1 VNNQLSSIPDVVDLL
16 RELVTVDTTNPGG
29 NEGDAAE
36 LLADLF
42 TRHGLDAVVDRFDAD
57 HVNLSASASFGQGGP
72 TIVLNSHLDV
82 VPAVGNWTTPAF
94 TPQIRDGR
102 MYGRGSAD
110 AKGSLAP
117 MAVALLRLLHNED
130 APNLRGTVIYTAVG
144 DEEDGSRGARHLL
157 TDLTGVDGAIIGE
170 PTSLRLLSAHK
181 GSVRP
186 IIELTGKSAHAAA
199 PAKGINAI
207 NAMGPLLALLEAHG
221 AELSERKHPLT
232 GSPTLAPVLISGG
245 EAPNAVPAS
254 CRITIDRRLVPG
266 ETAESALAEIESL
279 LAKFNADN
287 APVIAAIAACAPST
301 GGPSQTADT
310 DPFVMSCRR
319 ALDDIGAD
327 STLSGL
333 IVNCDMTHFR
343 AAGIPTV
350 VIGPGELEVM
360 HVPDE
365 SIDVDEL
372 RRAVDVYEA
381 ILRRILTS

>member
-1 VNNQLSSIPDVVDLL
+1 VNDKLSHIPDVVDLL
-16 RELVTVDTTNPGG
+16 RDLVAIDTTNPGG
-29 NEGDAAE
+29 NEGDAAQ

-42 TRHGLDAVVDRFDAD
+42 TQHGLEPVVDRFDPE
-57 HVNLSASASFGQGGP
+57 HVNLTVSTSFGDGGP

-82 VPAVGNWTTPAF
+82 VPAVGDWASPAF
-94 TPQIRDGR
+94 APQVRNGR

-117 MAVALLRLLHNED
+117 MAVALLRLMHSED
-130 APNLRGTVIYTAVG
+130 AGNLRGRVVYTAVG
-144 DEEDGSRGARHLL
+144 DEEVGSRGARHLL

-186 IIELTGKSAHAAA
+186 VIELTGKSAHAAA
-199 PAKGINAI
+199 PGNGINAI
-207 NAMGPLLALLEAHG
+207 NATGPLLALLQAHG
-221 AELSERKHPLT
+221 ADLSDRVHPLT
-232 GSPTLAPVLISGG
+232 GSPTLTPVLITGG

-254 CRITIDRRLVPG
+254 CRITVDRRLVPG
-266 ETAESALAEIESL
+266 ETAESALAEIEAL

-287 APVIAAIAACAPST
+287 APVTAAIAECAPST
-301 GGPSQTADT
+301 GGPSQTPDAE
-310 DPFVMSCRR
+310 PFVIACRR
-319 ALDDIGAD
+319 ALGDIGAD

-381 ILRRILTS
+381 ILRRNLTP

>member
-1 VNNQLSSIPDVVDLL
+1 MTDQLSTIPDVVDLL
-16 RELVTVDTTNPGG
+16 RELVAVDTTNPGG
-29 NEGDAAE
+29 NEGDAAQ

-42 TRHGLDAVVDRFDAD
+42 TQHGLEPVIDRFAAE
-57 HVNLSASASFGQGGP
+57 HVNLTATASFGEGGP
-72 TIVLNSHLDV
+72 TVVLNSHLDV
-82 VPAVGNWTTPAF
+82 VPAVGDWTTPAF
-94 TPQIRDGR
+94 APEIRDGR

-117 MAVALLRLLHNED
+117 MAVALLRLLRDED
-130 APNLRGTVIYTAVG
+130 AANLRGNVVYTAVG
-144 DEEDGSRGARHLL
+144 DEEVGSRGARHLL
-157 TDLTGVDGAIIGE
+157 TELGADGAIIGE

-207 NAMGPLLALLEAHG
+207 NATGPLLAMLEAHG
-221 AELSERKHPLT
+221 VELSERQHPLT
-232 GSPTLAPVLISGG
+232 GSPTLTPVLIAGG

-254 CRITIDRRLVPG
+254 CRITVDRRLVPG
-266 ETAESALAEIESL
+266 ETAESALAEIEAL

-287 APVIAAIAACAPST
+287 APVTAVIAECAPST

-310 DPFVMSCRR
+310 DPFVVSCQQ
-319 ALDDIGAD
+319 ALDDVGAD
-327 STLSGL
+327 SALGGL

-365 SIDVDEL
+365 SVDIGEL

-381 ILRRILTS
+381 ILRRVLTR

>member
-1 VNNQLSSIPDVVDLL
+1 VSNQLSPIPDVVDLL
-16 RELVTVDTTNPGG
+16 REMVEVDTTNPGG
-29 NEGDAAE
+29 NEGDAAQ

-42 TRHGLDAVVDRFDAD
+42 SRHGLEAVIDRFTAE
-57 HVNLSASASFGQGGP
+57 HVNLTTSASFGVGGP
-72 TIVLNSHLDV
+72 TVVLNSHLDV
-82 VPAVGNWTTPAF
+82 VPAVGDWTSPAF
-94 TPQIRDGR
+94 APQIRDGR

-117 MAVALLRLLHNED
+117 MAVALLRLVHDEK
-130 APNLRGTVIYTAVG
+130 ARNLRGTVIYTAVG
-144 DEEDGSRGARHLL
+144 DEEVGSRGARHLL

-207 NAMGPLLALLEAHG
+207 NATGPLLAMLESHG
-221 AELSERKHPLT
+221 VELSEREHPLT
-232 GSPTLAPVLISGG
+232 GSPTLTPVLIAGG

-254 CRITIDRRLVPG
+254 CRITVDRRLVPG
-266 ETAESALAEIESL
+266 ETAESALAEIEAL

-287 APVIAAIAACAPST
+287 APVTAAIAECAPST

-310 DPFVMSCRR
+310 DPFVVSCQQ
-319 ALDDIGAD
+319 ALDGVGAD
-327 STLSGL
+327 SRLGGL

-365 SIDVDEL
+365 SVDINEL
-372 RRAVDVYEA
+372 RRAVDIYEA
-381 ILRRILTS
+381 ILRRILTP

>member
-1 VNNQLSSIPDVVDLL
+1 VNNQLSPIPDVVDLL
-16 RELVTVDTTNPGG
+16 HELVAVDTTNPGG
-29 NEGDAAE
+29 NEGDAAQ

-42 TRHGLDAVVDRFDAD
+42 TKHGLEPVIDRFAAD
-57 HVNLSASASFGQGGP
+57 HVNLTASASFGEGGP

-82 VPAVGNWTTPAF
+82 VPAVGDWTSPAF

-117 MAVALLRLLHNED
+117 MAVALVRLLHDEK
-130 APNLRGTVIYTAVG
+130 ARNLRGTVIYTAVG

-157 TDLTGVDGAIIGE
+157 TDLTGIDGAIIGE

-207 NAMGPLLALLEAHG
+207 NATGPLLAMLESHG
-221 AELSERKHPLT
+221 VELSEREHPLT
-232 GSPTLAPVLISGG
+232 GSPTLTPVLITGG

-254 CRITIDRRLVPG
+254 CRITVDRRLVPG
-266 ETAESALAEIESL
+266 ETAESALAEIDAL

-287 APVIAAIAACAPST
+287 APVTAAIAECAPST

-310 DPFVMSCRR
+310 DPFVISCQH
-319 ALDDIGAD
+319 ALDGVGAD
-327 STLSGL
+327 STLDGL

-365 SIDVDEL
+365 SIDINEL
-372 RRAVDVYEA
+372 RRAVGIYEA
-381 ILRRILTS
+381 ILHRILTP

>member
-1 VNNQLSSIPDVVDLL
+1 MTDQLSTVPDVVDLL
-16 RELVTVDTTNPGG
+16 RELVAVDTTNPGG
-29 NEGDAAE
+29 NEGDAAQ

-42 TRHGLDAVVDRFDAD
+42 TQHGLEPVIDRFAAE
-57 HVNLSASASFGQGGP
+57 HVNLTASASFGEGGP
-72 TIVLNSHLDV
+72 TVVLNSHLDV
-82 VPAVGNWTTPAF
+82 VPAVGDWTTPAF
-94 TPQIRDGR
+94 APQIRDGR

-117 MAVALLRLLHNED
+117 MAVALLRLLHDEN
-130 APNLRGTVIYTAVG
+130 AANLRGTVVYTAVG
-144 DEEDGSRGARHLL
+144 DEEVGSRGARHLL
-157 TDLTGVDGAIIGE
+157 IELGADGAIIGE

-207 NAMGPLLALLEAHG
+207 NAAGPLLAMLESHG
-221 AELSERKHPLT
+221 VELSERQHPLT
-232 GSPTLAPVLISGG
+232 GSPTVTPVLIAGG

-254 CRITIDRRLVPG
+254 CRITVDRRLVPG
-266 ETAESALAEIESL
+266 ETAESALAEIEAL

-287 APVIAAIAACAPST
+287 APVTAVIAECAPST

-310 DPFVMSCRR
+310 DPFVMSCQQ
-319 ALDDIGAD
+319 ALDGVGAD
-327 STLSGL
+327 SALGGL

-365 SIDVDEL
+365 SVDIDEL

-381 ILRRILTS
+381 ILRRVLTP

>member
-1 VNNQLSSIPDVVDLL
+1 MNSELSSIPDVVDLL
-16 RELVTVDTTNPGG
+16 RDMVTVDTTNPGG
-29 NEGDAAE
+29 NEAGAAQ

-42 TRHGLDAVVDRFDAD
+42 TGHGLEAAVDRFDD
-57 HVNLSASASFGQGGP
+57 EHVNVTASASFGEGGP
-72 TIVLNSHLDV
+72 RIVLNSHLDV
-82 VPAVGNWTTPAF
+82 VPAVGEWTTPAF
-94 TPQIRDGR
+94 DPQIRDGR
-102 MYGRGSAD
+102 MFGRGSAD

-117 MAVALLRLLHNED
+117 MAIALLRLVHAED
-130 APNLRGTVIYTAVG
+130 ADNLCGTVVYTAVG
-144 DEEDGSRGARHLL
+144 DEEVGSRGARHLL

-186 IIELTGKSAHAAA
+186 VIELTGKSAHAAA
-199 PAKGINAI
+199 PGKGVNAI
-207 NAMGPLLALLEAHG
+207 NGAGPLLAALEAYS
-221 AELSERKHPLT
+221 AELSERVHPLT
-232 GSPTLAPVLISGG
+232 GCPTATAVLITGG

-254 CRITIDRRLVPG
+254 CRITVDRRLVPG
-266 ETAESALAEIESL
+266 ETAETALAEIETL

-287 APVIAAIAACAPST
+287 APVIAAIAECAPST

-310 DPFVMSCRR
+310 DPFVLSCRS

-365 SIDVDEL
+365 SIDLDEL

-381 ILRRILTS
+381 ILRRALTP

>member
-1 VNNQLSSIPDVVDLL
+1 MNEQRSPIPDVVDLL
-16 RELVTVDTTNPGG
+16 SQLVAIDTTNPGG
-29 NEGDAAE
+29 NEGGAAE

-42 TRHGLDAVVDRFDAD
+42 IQHGLDAAVDRFDPK
-57 HVNLSASASFGQGGP
+57 HVNLTATASFGIDGP
-72 TIVLNSHLDV
+72 KFVLNSHLDV
-82 VPAVGNWTTPAF
+82 VPAVGEWTTPAF
-94 TPQIRDGR
+94 TPQIRGGR

-117 MAVALLRLLHNED
+117 MAIAVLRLVCSAN
-130 APNLRGTVIYTAVG
+130 AQNLRGTVVYTAVG
-144 DEEDGSRGARHLL
+144 DEEVGSRGARHLL
-157 TDLTGVDGAIIGE
+157 TDLAGVDGAIIGE

-186 IIELTGKSAHAAA
+186 VIELTGRSAHAAA
-199 PAKGINAI
+199 PRAGINAI
-207 NAMGPLLALLEAHG
+207 NAVGPLLALIETHA
-221 AELSERKHPLT
+221 AELGERVHPLT
-232 GSPTLAPVLISGG
+232 GCPTMTPVLIAGG
-245 EAPNAVPAS
+245 EAPNAVPSS
-254 CRITIDRRLVPG
+254 CRVTLDRRLVPG
-266 ETAESALAEIESL
+266 ETAEAALTEIEAL
-279 LAKFNADN
+279 LARFNAEN
-287 APVIAAIAACAPST
+287 APVTAAIVECAPST
-301 GGPSQTADT
+301 GGPSQTADS
-310 DPFVMSCRR
+310 DPFVISCRR
-319 ALDDIGAD
+319 ALDEIGAD

-381 ILRRILTS
+381 ILRRVLAS

>member
-1 VNNQLSSIPDVVDLL
+1 VTEQLSTVPDVVDLL
-16 RELVTVDTTNPGG
+16 RELVAVDTTNPGG
-29 NEGDAAE
+29 NEGDAAQ

-42 TRHGLDAVVDRFDAD
+42 TQHGLDPVIDRFAAD
-57 HVNLSASASFGQGGP
+57 HVNLTAAASFGEGGP
-72 TIVLNSHLDV
+72 TVVLNSHLDV
-82 VPAVGNWTTPAF
+82 VPAVGDWTTPAF
-94 TPQIRDGR
+94 APQIRDGR

-117 MAVALLRLLHNED
+117 MAVALLRLLRDEN
-130 APNLRGTVIYTAVG
+130 AGNLRGTVIYTAVG
-144 DEEDGSRGARHLL
+144 DEEVGSRGARHLL
-157 TDLTGVDGAIIGE
+157 TELGADGAIIGE

-199 PAKGINAI
+199 PAKGVNAI
-207 NAMGPLLALLEAHG
+207 NASGPLLAMLESHG
-221 AELSERKHPLT
+221 VELSERQHPLT
-232 GSPTLAPVLISGG
+232 GSPTLTPVLISGG

-254 CRITIDRRLVPG
+254 CRITVDRRLVPG
-266 ETAESALAEIESL
+266 ETAESALAEIEAL

-287 APVIAAIAACAPST
+287 APVTAVIAECAPST
-301 GGPSQTADT
+301 GGPSQTSDT
-310 DPFVMSCRR
+310 DPFVMSCQR
-319 ALDDIGAD
+319 ALDGIGAD
-327 STLSGL
+327 SALGGL

-365 SIDVDEL
+365 SVDIDEL
-372 RRAVDVYEA
+372 HRAVDVYEA
-381 ILRRILTS
+381 ILRKVLTP

>member
-1 VNNQLSSIPDVVDLL
+1 MTEQLSAVPDVVDLL
-16 RELVTVDTTNPGG
+16 RELVAIDTTNPGG
-29 NEGDAAE
+29 NEGDAAQ

-42 TRHGLDAVVDRFDAD
+42 TRHGLEPVIDRFAAE
-57 HVNLSASASFGQGGP
+57 HVNLTASASFGEGGP
-72 TIVLNSHLDV
+72 TVVLNSHLDV
-82 VPAVGNWTTPAF
+82 VPAVGDWTTPAF

-117 MAVALLRLLHNED
+117 MAVALLRLLHDEN
-130 APNLRGTVIYTAVG
+130 AGNLRGTVVYTAVG
-144 DEEDGSRGARHLL
+144 DEEDGSLGARHLL

-207 NAMGPLLALLEAHG
+207 NATGPLLAMLEAHG
-221 AELSERKHPLT
+221 VELSERQHPLT
-232 GSPTLAPVLISGG
+232 GSPTLTPVLIAGG

-254 CRITIDRRLVPG
+254 CRITVDRRLVPG
-266 ETAESALAEIESL
+266 ETAESALAEIEAL

-287 APVIAAIAACAPST
+287 APVTAVIAECAPST

-310 DPFVMSCRR
+310 DPFVMSCQR
-319 ALDDIGAD
+319 ALDGMGAD
-327 STLSGL
+327 SALGGL

-365 SIDVDEL
+365 SVDIDEL

-381 ILRRILTS
+381 ILRRILTP